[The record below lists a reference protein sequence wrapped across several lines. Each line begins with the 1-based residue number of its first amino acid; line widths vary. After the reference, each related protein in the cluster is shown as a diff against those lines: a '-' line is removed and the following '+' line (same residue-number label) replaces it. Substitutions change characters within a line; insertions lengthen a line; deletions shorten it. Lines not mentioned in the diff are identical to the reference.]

1 MAQPRTGAARAY
13 DPSPCYVPVGG
24 TVVSGWDAVAAAVPE
39 ATRVVAVDGPAALD
53 WDRVILHLAA
63 ALDRRGRGVDLAD
76 MRRHFHPWGSIL
88 EVTRPRELPDDPDF
102 APLATVEMR
111 ALLASLPTLRCGPGR
126 VGLVAGPGAALAPHD
141 SLWYLDVPKR
151 YAEAAMADGTGRNL
165 GQPQEAGPGSAKR
178 LFFTDWPVIDRHRDA
193 IAPRVDQWIDAQ
205 QIDRPTALEG
215 SSLRRTLGRLATM
228 PFRTRPTFNSTPWGG
243 HWGQR
248 VLGVNPGAPNTALGY
263 ELIAPEAGALL
274 GTPGCA
280 VEIPLQLISSQ
291 HAEALLGPWV
301 RSQFG
306 SSFPIRFDY
315 LDTLDGGNLSVHC
328 HPRQEFMTR
337 FFGWPYTQHESYYV
351 MVAGPGSK
359 VFLGLRSGVD
369 LDAFHAAAN
378 ASARHLQPLDIDDY
392 VQCFRAV
399 PHQLF
404 MIPAGTPHGS
414 GVGNVILEVSA
425 TPYLYSLRFYDWLR
439 RDARDRLRPVHID
452 HAFDNLDT
460 QRSGEA
466 VPRDLVQHP
475 TVLRSGPGWREERL
489 GSLPE
494 VFFEVRR
501 LALREGHRAP
511 DRTDDRFHVLNVV
524 EGDGAVIVPAAG
536 PSHLVN
542 YAETIVVPAAVGSYE
557 LQSLGSGPVRVVKA
571 LVR

>member
-1 MAQPRTGAARAY
+1 
-13 DPSPCYVPVGG
+13 
-24 TVVSGWDAVAAAVPE
+24 
-39 ATRVVAVDGPAALD
+39 
-53 WDRVILHLAA
+53 
-63 ALDRRGRGVDLAD
+63 
-76 MRRHFHPWGSIL
+76 
-88 EVTRPRELPDDPDF
+88 
-102 APLATVEMR
+102 
-111 ALLASLPTLRCGPGR
+111 
-126 VGLVAGPGAALAPHD
+126 
-141 SLWYLDVPKR
+141 
-151 YAEAAMADGTGRNL
+151 
-165 GQPQEAGPGSAKR
+165 
-178 LFFTDWPVIDRHRDA
+178 
-193 IAPRVDQWIDAQ
+193 
-205 QIDRPTALEG
+205 
-215 SSLRRTLGRLATM
+215 
-228 PFRTRPTFNSTPWGG
+228 
-243 HWGQR
+243 

-328 HPRQEFMTR
+328 HPRQGFMTR

-351 MVAGPGSK
+351 MVAGPASR
-359 VFLGLRSGVD
+359 VYLGLRSGVD
-369 LDAFHAAAN
+369 LDSFHAE
-378 ASARHLQPLDIDDY
+378 ASESVRLLRPLDIDRY
-392 VQCFRAV
+392 VQSFPAV

-414 GVGNVILEVSA
+414 GEGNVVLEVSA

-439 RDARDRLRPVHID
+439 RDAHDRLRPVHVD
-452 HAFDNLDT
+452 HAFANLNAE
-460 QRSGEA
+460 RSGEA
-466 VPRDLVQHP
+466 VPRDLVQTP
-475 TVLRSGPGWREERL
+475 SVLRSGSGWQEERL
-489 GSLPE
+489 GSLSE

-501 LALREGHRAP
+501 LTLMAGHSAP
-511 DRTDDRFHVLNVV
+511 DRTGDRFHVLNVV
-524 EGDGAVIVPAAG
+524 EGEGVVVAPASG

-557 LQSLGSGPVRVVKA
+557 LQRAGSGPVRVVKA